1 MHDPVK
7 VQATLQEL
15 EESAKQ
21 AFGSNPSSSSDEA
34 SGMLALLNVAGTL
47 QACMASVETLLRDNL
62 AHIRSCCR
70 SRRCSRTCSRW
81 CMCGLRR
88 PRWVSL
94 HHWAPANVRTS
105 GWYHNNTPHRA
116 LVYASSCRSSDIQ
129 LPWDATLTSA
139 LPNGNM

>member
-62 AHIRSCCR
+62 AHIRVLLQIQALQQDLFSLVHVR
-70 SRRCSRTCSRW
+70 LEKAEVGLSPSLGSSKCSYLW
-81 CMCGLRR
+81 MV
-88 PRWVSL
+88 P
-94 HHWAPANVRTS
+94 
-105 GWYHNNTPHRA
+105 
-116 LVYASSCRSSDIQ
+116 
-129 LPWDATLTSA
+129 
-139 LPNGNM
+139 